1 MIVSKNELSQK
12 EDKSISRWYGANL
25 ALLLGQKIEA
35 VYPQFETQKYVQ
47 IITSKCEGMSYTQR
61 ILLHTATLRQLLPSN
76 YPEAIKI
83 LTSILGEENPNE
95 TGMFTNFYWVGPIG
109 KFVEDY
115 GLDYF
120 EISIKAIEEITK
132 RNTGEMAIRPFIRK
146 YPEKTMEVMLEWS
159 LSKNFHLRR
168 LASEGCRPKLP
179 WATKLDEFIDNPRPV
194 FKILDNL
201 IEDDIKFV
209 QKSVANNIADYLKV
223 NPKVGFEF
231 IEKYKN
237 STNKNTV
244 WILKHAMRRVKK
256 DEKLL

>member
-1 MIVSKNELSQK
+1 MSSDKINAPQKSK
-12 EDKSISRWYGANL
+12 EDRSVSQWYGANL
-25 ALLLGQKIEA
+25 ALLLGEKIQT
-35 VYPQFETQKYVQ
+35 VYPEFQTQKYVKAVE
-47 IITSKCEGMSYTQR
+47 SKCEGMSYTQR
-61 ILLHTATLRQLLPSN
+61 IALHTELLYHFLPKKYS
-76 YPEAIKI
+76 ESIKI

-95 TGMFTNFYWVGPIG
+95 TGMFKNYYWVGPIG
-109 KFVEDY
+109 KYVEDY

-146 YPEKTMEVMLEWS
+146 YPEQTMRQMLDWS
-159 LSKNFHLRR
+159 KSPNFHLRR
-168 LASEGCRPKLP
+168 LASEGCRAKLP
-179 WATKLDEFIDNPRPV
+179 WATKLENFIFEPEPV

-231 IEKYKN
+231 IEKYKD
-237 STNKNTV
+237 SANKNTQ
-244 WILKHAMRRVKK
+244 WILKHAVRNVKVS
-256 DEKLL
+256 E